1 MLDLAVA
8 MTAAPV
14 EVPSTLRNAL
24 RQHVTEAQLVELAA
38 TIARSFSQ
46 AIVLLLVLGE
56 PVAERRPR
64 GYGARR

>member
-24 RQHVTEAQLVELAA
+24 RQHFREAQHVELAA
-38 TIARSFSQ
+38 AIARSFSQ

-64 GYGARR
+64 GHGAR

>member
-1 MLDLAVA
+1 MRRAD
-8 MTAAPV
+8 M
-14 EVPSTLRNAL
+14 
-24 RQHVTEAQLVELAA
+24 RQHFTEAQLVELVAA
-38 TIARSFSQ
+38 IARSFSQ